1 MLLRNKTGE
10 EWISLGGSQRGDF
23 AFARDLIITAGRTLV
38 GRGFFFGLPL
48 GDNELVALESAECGI
63 DGATGQAGHLHDIE
77 AEAVAEAECL
87 EDESRAMGESRGTH
101 KLCSMLSRSSVL
113 HRVTIMLELK
123 NVSKSYRS
131 IPAVEDVS
139 FVLKEGEV
147 LGYLGPNGSG
157 KSTTVKMVIG
167 LIQPTKGKVLFE
179 GRSIHDDL
187 ASYRAQLG
195 YVPEEAQ
202 VYTHLSGLEYL
213 QLIGRLRGMQESLI
227 ERKARELLQLLSLEA
242 AQYSALSDYSKGMKQ
257 RVLIVAALLHDP
269 KLIVFDEP
277 LSGLDAVSA
286 RLFKDLLVL
295 LAREGKAIL
304 YISHVLEVVERV
316 CNRVIVLAKGKVV
329 ADAAPRELTQLM
341 ELPTLESVF
350 AQLVQQTD
358 TEQVAREMVD
368 TMKVQHA

>member
-1 MLLRNKTGE
+1 ML
-10 EWISLGGSQRGDF
+10 
-23 AFARDLIITAGRTLV
+23 DLM
-38 GRGFFFGLPL
+38 
-48 GDNELVALESAECGI
+48 
-63 DGATGQAGHLHDIE
+63 H
-77 AEAVAEAECL
+77 
-87 EDESRAMGESRGTH
+87 
-101 KLCSMLSRSSVL
+101 
-113 HRVTIMLELK
+113 
-123 NVSKSYRS
+123 VSKSYRS

-139 FVLKEGEV
+139 FSLKEGEV

-167 LIQPTKGKVLFE
+167 MIKPTKGKVFFT
-179 GRSIHDDL
+179 GRNIHDDL
-187 ASYRAQLG
+187 AGYRADLG

-213 QLIGRLRGMQESLI
+213 QLVGRLRGLREGVI
-227 ERKARELLQLLSLEA
+227 EHKARTLLHLLSLEP

-257 RVLIVAALLHDP
+257 RVLIAAALLHDP

-277 LSGLDAVSA
+277 LSGLDAISA

-295 LAREGKAIL
+295 LAAEGKAIL

-316 CNRVIVLAKGKVV
+316 CSRVIVLSKGKVV
-329 ADAAPRELTQLM
+329 ADAAPSELTRLM

-358 TEQVAREMVD
+358 SKQVAHQMVEV
-368 TMKVQHA
+368 MQVRHG